1 MTEKKNSQK
10 ILSQYFEIIN
20 VMQKE
25 QAITEMKLGLLEKG
39 GMFQRDER
47 ISTVCLRDSR
57 MDMQCNLADNLA
69 AVKNY
74 LSWSRGKFI
83 WWELMWWEDIIL
95 KVCVKYVKFCTM
107 QKFPTKPRVKLHF
120 INACISYMPSN

>member
-1 MTEKKNSQK
+1 MR
-10 ILSQYFEIIN
+10 
-20 VMQKE
+20 KE

-57 MDMQCNLADNLA
+57 MDMQCNLADDLA

-74 LSWSRGKFI
+74 LELVSWEVHLVGVDVVGS
-83 WWELMWWEDIIL
+83 
-95 KVCVKYVKFCTM
+95 
-107 QKFPTKPRVKLHF
+107 
-120 INACISYMPSN
+120 